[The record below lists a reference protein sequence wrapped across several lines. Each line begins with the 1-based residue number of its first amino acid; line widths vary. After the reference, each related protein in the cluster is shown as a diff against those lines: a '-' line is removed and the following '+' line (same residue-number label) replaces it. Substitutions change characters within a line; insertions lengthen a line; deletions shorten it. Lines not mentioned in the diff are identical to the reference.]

1 MRRNFMTKEMQAR
14 AFGCAVYYI
23 RVALC
28 CNLTIY
34 ICKCIPARPRHPQ
47 LLSHLER
54 GSPLDGHIKFLIKRW
69 IDRNKWK
76 DAVFEPAERPEEKSV
91 SAFQYSQVV
100 LRAFCPRITSP
111 SSGLFSSAYHY
122 PRKSEKSRIYS
133 GER

>member
-1 MRRNFMTKEMQAR
+1 MRRNFTAREMQTR

-34 ICKCIPARPRHPQ
+34 ICKCVPARPRHPQ

-54 GSPLDGHIKFLIKRW
+54 GSPPDGHIKFLIKRW

-76 DAVFEPAERPEEKSV
+76 DAVFEPAERPGEKSV

-100 LRAFCPRITSP
+100 PRAFARELHHHPWDFSCPRISLSTEI
-111 SSGLFSSAYHY
+111 
-122 PRKSEKSRIYS
+122 RKK
-133 GER
+133 

>member
-1 MRRNFMTKEMQAR
+1 MRRNFTTREMQAR
-14 AFGCAVYYI
+14 AFGYAVYYI

-34 ICKCIPARPRHPQ
+34 ICKYVPARPRHPQ

-54 GSPLDGHIKFLIKRW
+54 GSLPDGHIKFLIKRW

-76 DAVFEPAERPEEKSV
+76 DAVFEPAERPGEKSV

-100 LRAFCPRITSP
+100 PRVFARELHHHPRDFSCTP
-111 SSGLFSSAYHY
+111 LFMEI
-122 PRKSEKSRIYS
+122 RKQQDLF
-133 GER
+133 